1 MINTI
6 EQFGRNAGFVWK
18 ALSENKSLP
27 IDEILKETHL
37 RMYEVEIAIGWLAR
51 ENKISYHQ
59 GKYYIAP
66 TNLTT
71 NIGSN
76 AGVIWHVLKEC
87 GTVNIQDIIRES
99 KLPTQEIYKAIG
111 WLAREEKLS
120 IHLE

>member
-1 MINTI
+1 MINTL
-6 EQFGRNAGFVWK
+6 EQFGRNAGFVWNT
-18 ALSENKSLP
+18 LSENESLP
-27 IDEILKETHL
+27 IDEIMKETHL

-51 ENKISYHQ
+51 ENKISYHH
-59 GKYYIAP
+59 GRYSIAP

-71 NIGSN
+71 IIGSN
-76 AGVIWHVLKEC
+76 AGIIWHVLNEC
-87 GTVNIQDIIRES
+87 GTANVQDIIRES